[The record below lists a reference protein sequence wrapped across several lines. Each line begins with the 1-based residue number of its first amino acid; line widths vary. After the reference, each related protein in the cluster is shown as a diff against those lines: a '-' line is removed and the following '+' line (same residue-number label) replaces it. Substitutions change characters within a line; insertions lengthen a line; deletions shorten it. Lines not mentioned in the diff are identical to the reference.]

1 MKIST
6 VNLKRMVDE
15 VVKEEVFKTS
25 DLQGPYTVHVKK
37 GRLAG
42 QTVMANKH
50 KDTGV
55 YYYLNPDTGTDEPLG
70 TENDLEV
77 QKKQEESKDKL
88 LTYGQPICKFCNK
101 PLRYAG
107 QIECQHCGKIQYS
120 DQNEGV
126 GYVYA
131 KDRAK
136 DPKSIPGEHWR
147 VKFQSASDLKKHGNT
162 EKSKIEEAL
171 FSSKEEKKKK
181 EDKAKRTAA
190 EIFIKFNHWDFV
202 NALKQTANNIQRAAG
217 LMALWGV
224 TGTKTR
230 PIHQTM
236 SILFSSE
243 NRRIYTYLY
252 MLCKQEI
259 QEIIDLNRKTMQ
271 KESVSKK
278 DIKSI
283 IRELVDEMWAD
294 VGDISGGNDETLPG
308 DDTQFGGEKKLKPTG
323 RITEPGA
330 DEDLVNLYKGN
341 GGQSDTSA
349 LPSVGGAMSEIQ
361 DLMEGKHTM
370 NKKTF
375 LRNLIRETIEE
386 VRDEERIKEPQEQKN
401 MRILLRIQSY
411 AKWGIDNAQKQPKK
425 ILDIFNRIIMESDAL
440 ARLQKRGTFDLGK
453 KGATSLKIIETYAH
467 YGVNNLQSSPDKI
480 ISILQR
486 IVKQVTELI
495 DEYTQGFPSNIG
507 QQIYEISYESPSVAV
522 ATDAATHAQQEK
534 QEVFVLK
541 KIQNYA
547 HWGLIHAK
555 TRPIDEIAGM
565 FKKIVDEIDGLVKAH
580 EKGKEVSPSNI
591 NEVSPP
597 GFSGT
602 VKSMKKHKDI
612 TNPFA
617 LAWWQKNKGYKSHKK
632 SDKK

>member
-6 VNLKRMVDE
+6 VNLKRIVDE
-15 VVKEEVFKTS
+15 VVKEEVLKTS

-50 KDTGV
+50 KVTGV
-55 YYYLNPDTGTDEPLG
+55 YYYLNPDSGSDEPLG
-70 TENDLEV
+70 TETDVEV
-77 QKKQEESKDKL
+77 QKQQD
-88 LTYGQPICKFCNK
+88 
-101 PLRYAG
+101 
-107 QIECQHCGKIQYS
+107 
-120 DQNEGV
+120 EGV

-147 VKFQSASDLKKHGNT
+147 VKFQSSSDLKKHGNT

-171 FSSKEEKKKK
+171 FSSKEEEKKK

-278 DIKSI
+278 DIKSV

-294 VGDISGGNDETLPG
+294 VGNISGGNDETLPG

-411 AKWGIDNAQKQPKK
+411 AKWGINNAQKQPKK
-425 ILDIFNRIIMESDAL
+425 MLDIFNRIIMESDAL
-440 ARLQKRGTFDLGK
+440 ARLQKRGAFDLGK
-453 KGATSLKIIETYAH
+453 KGAASLKTIETYSH

-507 QQIYEISYESPSVAV
+507 QPIYEISYESPSVAV
-522 ATDAATHAQQEK
+522 SPFAPDAATHTQQEK
-534 QEVFVLK
+534 QEIFILK

-555 TRPIDEIAGM
+555 NRPIDEIVGM
-565 FKKIVDEIDGLVKAH
+565 FKKITDEIDGLVKAH
-580 EKGKEVSPSNI
+580 EKGKEVSPSNVH
-591 NEVSPP
+591 EVAPP
-597 GFSGT
+597 GWEGT
-602 VKSMKKHKDI
+602 VKAMKKHSVGGAKKWNPKNKKEEGMGVKEEAKKKI
-612 TNPFA
+612 TNPYA
-617 LAWWQKNKGYKSHKK
+617 LAWWMKNQGYKSHK
-632 SDKK
+632 